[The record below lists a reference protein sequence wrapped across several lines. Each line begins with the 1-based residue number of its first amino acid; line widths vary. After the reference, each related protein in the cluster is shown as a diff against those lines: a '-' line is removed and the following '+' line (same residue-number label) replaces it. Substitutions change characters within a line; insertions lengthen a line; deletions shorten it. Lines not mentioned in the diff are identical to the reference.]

1 MNVTNNYGV
10 NLLMAVWLLND
21 DYDHDHTPKTISMSA
36 IIKPLKK
43 TILAKRVEAAHK
55 SVDVAD
61 LMSSA
66 LGSAIHDAVEAV
78 WLNDSKRTAALKKLG
93 VPEDVI
99 KSILVNPE
107 PHELFEGCIPV
118 YLEQRAV
125 REFMGYRITG
135 KYDAIADGRVN
146 DTKTT
151 GVYSYMS
158 GGKDLDYI
166 KQLSG
171 YKWLN
176 PDKVTDHIG
185 QINFAFTD
193 WQSFR
198 ANQDPNYPEKRLI
211 TKEFILL
218 SDAEV
223 EAFIR
228 QRIEDLEKYMD
239 APESEIPECS
249 REDLWMGDP
258 VYKYYSDPTKAASG
272 GRATK
277 NFADPDEAQRFL
289 MEKGKGI
296 IVPVEGAPKACG
308 YCDAF
313 EICKQKDRY
322 EQL

>member
-1 MNVTNNYGV
+1 MKVTNNYGV

-21 DYDHDHTPKTISMSA
+21 DYDYDATPKTLSMST

-43 TILAKRVEAAHK
+43 YILGKRVAAKHRQ
-55 SVDVAD
+55 VDVAD
-61 LMSSA
+61 LMAGA

-78 WLNDSKRTAALKKLG
+78 WLNKEKREASLKKLG
-93 VPEDVI
+93 VPDDVI
-99 KSILVNPE
+99 ACILVNPT
-107 PHELFEGCIPV
+107 PDELFDGCIPV

-135 KYDAIADGRVN
+135 KFDAIADGRVN
-146 DTKTT
+146 DTKST
-151 GVYSYMS
+151 GVFSYMK
-158 GGKDLDYI
+158 GNKDEDYR

-176 PDKVTDHIG
+176 PDKVTDPIG

-193 WQSFR
+193 WQGFR
-198 ANQDPNYPEKRLI
+198 ANQDPLYPEKRLI
-211 TKEFILL
+211 TKEFQLL
-218 SDAEV
+218 SDREV
-223 EAFIR
+223 ENFIAE
-228 QRIEDLEKYMD
+228 RILALEKYMD
-239 APESEIPECS
+239 LPEEDIPECTL
-249 REDLWMGDP
+249 EDLWQDPP
-258 VYKYYSDPTKAASG
+258 VYKYFSDPSKVAAG

-277 NFADPDEAQRFL
+277 NFKDPAEAQRF
-289 MEKGKGI
+289 MIEKGKGT
-296 IVPVEGAPKACG
+296 IVTVEGSPKACG

>member
-1 MNVTNNYGV
+1 MNVTNHYGV

-21 DYDHDHTPKTISMSA
+21 DYDYDPTPKTISMST

-43 TILAKRVEAAHK
+43 YILGRRVEMAHK

-61 LMSSA
+61 LMASA

-78 WLNDSKRTAALKKLG
+78 WIDPIKRAKSLTKLG
-93 VPEDVI
+93 IPQDVQD
-99 KSILVNPE
+99 SILVNPT
-107 PHELFEGCIPV
+107 PDQLFEGCIPV
-118 YLEQRAV
+118 YLEQRSS
-125 REFMGYRITG
+125 REFMGYKITG

-146 DTKTT
+146 DTKST
-151 GVYSYMS
+151 GVFSYIKGS
-158 GGKDLDYI
+158 KDEDYR

-193 WQSFR
+193 WQGFR
-198 ANQDPNYPEKRLI
+198 AAQDPNYPEKRLI
-211 TKEFILL
+211 TKEYILL
-218 SDAEV
+218 DDAGV

-228 QRIEDLEKYMD
+228 QRIEDLEQYINL
-239 APESEIPECS
+239 PEDQIPECTK
-249 REDLWMGDP
+249 EDLWQDDP
-258 VYKYYSDPTKAASG
+258 VYKYYSDPTTITKG
-272 GRATK
+272 GRASK
-277 NFADPDEAQRFL
+277 NFSDPVLANQHL
-289 MEKGKGI
+289 MEKGKGT
-296 IVPVEGAPKACG
+296 VVTVEGSPKACG
-308 YCDAF
+308 YCDAY